1 MRFVTSVILFFVV
14 SLSCFGQRADGIN
27 FTQFSGQNLE
37 TALKYLRQKEGIA
50 ISYDP
55 DAVSMLTI
63 PSIDSPIKTTNEF
76 LDHTLLGSS
85 LRYEVIGETF
95 VIIPID
101 VGDLVES
108 FPLSGII
115 RDELSGESLPFA
127 TVRIVNTNQSTTANS
142 EGRYTLL
149 EVPSDTSIVQ
159 VSYIG
164 YEKPAAMIGRSAALT
179 GNLDFDL
186 KPTLK
191 NLPSVQINARSKNL
205 LEIDENISQLTFN
218 TSEISTL
225 PNLGENDVF
234 SALRRLPGISGGQD
248 AESGLRIRGGQTDQN
263 LVMFDGISVYHV
275 DHLFGFLSAF
285 NSNVIKNV
293 RVNKG
298 GFDARFGGRSSGVVD
313 ITGIDGNKVKP
324 SIQAEA
330 TMLSANVLLE
340 LPVVKN
346 KASLVFGYRRAFTNL
361 IQSPTYRNI
370 FNNIF
375 NSSLPN
381 TLENNTNVFEGSE
394 TPNYFFSDL
403 NAKFNF
409 KPSKKDAISLSY
421 YQGQDDLDITFDGS
435 LDNLTR
441 ISEDQT
447 NWGNQGGSVK
457 WSRKWSPKFFTYANY
472 GVSQYSSNLEAQ
484 ETFLAASDTFSQRI
498 FEQQVEVNDNTF
510 RLDNNYIINKTTGIE
525 FGWWNTSN
533 RIVSQAQDQSEILQ
547 DSTISAISN
556 AFYLQLEKRLG
567 KLNTKLGLRATHYNR
582 DGNIYPEPRLSLNY
596 HLTPKLTLKG
606 SYGIFHQMI
615 RRLNERSLYFSIP
628 ETWTLSGDNTIPVLR
643 SDHYILGVVYEM
655 DDWEIS
661 VEGYHKYERG
671 VVEFLFPEFGIP
683 TGSLDQFA
691 LDGNRRILGVD
702 ALLKKSFKNQ
712 NIMLGYTYISSE
724 SRYDD
729 INQGNYFDSPG
740 VSDHELSLIYS
751 LQYKRWDFSA
761 GFVLANG
768 VPYTPVLGT
777 FIVTTPNGEQQQFV
791 TIGGVNSRR
800 VQWYHRLDISA
811 GYAIPLKKGVLQM
824 GVSLYNVYDNLA
836 VKYIDYFRIPREDSD
851 FYDLGQRNI
860 QTLGFTPSVFL
871 KLNL

>member
-1 MRFVTSVILFFVV
+1 MRFVTSVILFFVL
-14 SLSCFGQRADGIN
+14 SLNCFGQRGDGIN

-37 TALKYLRQKEGIA
+37 AALKYLRQKEGIA

-55 DAVSMLTI
+55 NAVSMLTI
-63 PSIDSPIKTTNEF
+63 PEVGSEIKTTNDF
-76 LDHTLLGSS
+76 LKLVLRQST
-85 LRYEVIGETF
+85 LRYEIIGETF

-101 VGDLVES
+101 IGDLVQS

-127 TVRIVNTNQSTTANS
+127 TVRIANTNQSTTANS

-164 YEKPAAMIGRSAALT
+164 YEKPAVMIGRSAALT

-186 KPTLK
+186 KRTLK

-361 IQSPTYRNI
+361 IQSPTYQNI

-381 TLENNTNVFEGSE
+381 TLENNTNVFDGEE

-409 KPSKKDAISLSY
+409 KPSEKDAISLSY

-447 NWGNQGGSVK
+447 NWGNQGGSIK
-457 WSRKWSPKFFTYANY
+457 WSRKWSPKLFTYANY

-484 ETFLAASDTFSQRI
+484 ETFLAEADTFSQRF

-533 RIVSQAQDQSEILQ
+533 QIVSQAQDQSEILQ
-547 DSTISAISN
+547 DSTISAVSN

-567 KLNTKLGLRATHYNR
+567 KLQTKVGLRATHYSR
-582 DGNIYPEPRLSLNY
+582 DRNIYPEPRLSLSY

-643 SDHYILGVVYEM
+643 SDHYILGVVYQM
-655 DDWEIS
+655 NDWEIS
-661 VEGYHKYERG
+661 IEGYHKYERG

-702 ALLKKSFKNQ
+702 ALLKKTFKNQ
-712 NIMLGYTYISSE
+712 NIMLGYTFISSE
-724 SRYDD
+724 SRYDE

-740 VSDHELSLIYS
+740 VSNHEMSLIYS

-761 GFVLANG
+761 AFVLANG

-800 VQWYHRLDISA
+800 LEWYHRLDISA
-811 GYAIPLKKGVLQM
+811 GYTFPLRKGVLQM

-836 VKYIDYFRIPREDSD
+836 VKYVDYFRIPREDSD
-851 FYDLGQRNI
+851 FYDLGQRDI

>member
-1 MRFVTSVILFFVV
+1 
-14 SLSCFGQRADGIN
+14 
-27 FTQFSGQNLE
+27 
-37 TALKYLRQKEGIA
+37 
-50 ISYDP
+50 
-55 DAVSMLTI
+55 
-63 PSIDSPIKTTNEF
+63 
-76 LDHTLLGSS
+76 
-85 LRYEVIGETF
+85 
-95 VIIPID
+95 
-101 VGDLVES
+101 
-108 FPLSGII
+108 
-115 RDELSGESLPFA
+115 
-127 TVRIVNTNQSTTANS
+127 
-142 EGRYTLL
+142 
-149 EVPSDTSIVQ
+149 
-159 VSYIG
+159 
-164 YEKPAAMIGRSAALT
+164 MIGRSAALT

-186 KPTLK
+186 KRTLK

-361 IQSPTYRNI
+361 IQSPTYQNI

-381 TLENNTNVFEGSE
+381 TLENNTNVFDGNE

-409 KPSKKDAISLSY
+409 KPSEKDAISLSY

-447 NWGNQGGSVK
+447 NWGNQGGSLK
-457 WSRKWSPKFFTYANY
+457 WSRKWSPKLFTYANY

-484 ETFLAASDTFSQRI
+484 ETFLAEADTFSQRF

-510 RLDNNYIINKTTGIE
+510 RLDNNYTINKTTGIE

-533 RIVSQAQDQSEILQ
+533 QIVSQAQDQSEILQ
-547 DSTISAISN
+547 DSTISAVSN

-567 KLNTKLGLRATHYNR
+567 RLNTKIGLRATHYSR
-582 DGNIYPEPRLSLNY
+582 DGNIYPEPRLSLSYN
-596 HLTPKLTLKG
+596 LTPKLTLKG

-643 SDHYILGVVYEM
+643 SDHYILGVVYKI

-691 LDGNRRILGVD
+691 LDGNRRIFGVD

-712 NIMLGYTYISSE
+712 NIMLGYTFISSE

-729 INQGNYFDSPG
+729 INQGDYFDSPG
-740 VSDHELSLIYS
+740 VSNHEMSLIYS

-761 GFVLANG
+761 AFVLANG

-777 FIVTTPNGEQQQFV
+777 FIVTTPNGDQQQFV
-791 TIGGVNSRR
+791 TIGGVNSKRLE
-800 VQWYHRLDISA
+800 WYHRLDVSA
-811 GYAIPLKKGVLQM
+811 GYTIPLRTGVLQM

-836 VKYIDYFRIPREDSD
+836 VKYVDYFRIPREDSE
-851 FYDLGQRNI
+851 FYDLGQRDI

>member
-1 MRFVTSVILFFVV
+1 MRFTIFLFLLVFG
-14 SLSCFGQRADGIN
+14 SLNTFGQADDGIN
-27 FTQFSGQNLE
+27 FKRFSGQNLE
-37 TALKYLRQKEGIA
+37 TALKSLRQKEGIA

-55 DAVSMLTI
+55 DAVSQLTV
-63 PSIDSPIKTTNEF
+63 PDIDSDVKTMEAF
-76 LDHTLLGSS
+76 LKRS
-85 LRYEVIGETF
+85 LKDSDFRFELIGETY

-101 VGDLVES
+101 TDPLKNS

-115 RDELSGESLPFA
+115 RDELNSESLPFA
-127 TVRIVNTNQSTTANS
+127 TVKIANTNQSTTANS

-149 EVPSDTSIVQ
+149 EVPSDTSIVV

-164 YEKPAAMIGRSAALT
+164 YEKEIVMIGRSAAVSGIL
-179 GNLDFDL
+179 NFDL
-186 KPTLK
+186 KPKLK
-191 NLPSVQINARSKNL
+191 NLPSVQISARGKNL

-218 TSEISTL
+218 PSEISTL

-324 SIQAEA
+324 SIQIET
-330 TMLSANVLLE
+330 TMLSANLLLE

-346 KASLVFGYRRAFTNL
+346 KASLVFGYRRAFTNV

-381 TLENNTNVFEGSE
+381 TPENNTDVFESNSM
-394 TPNYFFSDL
+394 PDYFFSDL

-409 KPSKKDAISLSY
+409 KPSEKDAISLSY

-435 LDNLTR
+435 LDDLTR

-447 NWGNQGGSVK
+447 NWGNQGGSIK
-457 WSRKWSPKFFTYANY
+457 WSRKWNRKFFTYANY

-484 ETFLAASDTFSQRI
+484 ETFLAQQDTFSQRF
-498 FEQQVEVNDNTF
+498 FEQKVEVNDNTF
-510 RLDNNYIINKTTGIE
+510 RLDNNYIINKTSSLE

-547 DSTISAISN
+547 DSTISAMSN
-556 AFYLQLEKRLG
+556 AFYAQLQKRIG
-567 KLNTKLGLRATHYNR
+567 NFDAKVGLRATHYDR
-582 DGNIYPEPRLSLNY
+582 DGNIYPEPRLSLSFKVS
-596 HLTPKLTLKG
+596 PKLTLKG

-643 SDHYILGVVYEM
+643 SDHYILGTVYELK
-655 DDWEIS
+655 DWEIS
-661 VEGYHKYERG
+661 LEGYHKYEKG

-691 LDGNRRILGVD
+691 VDGDRRVFGVD
-702 ALLKKSFKNQ
+702 FLLKKSFENQ
-712 NIMLGYTYISSE
+712 NVMFGYTFISSE
-724 SRYDD
+724 SKYAD
-729 INQGNYFDSPG
+729 INQGKYFDSPG
-740 VSDHELSLIYS
+740 VSNHEFSLIYN
-751 LQYKRWDFSA
+751 LEYNRWDFSA
-761 GFVLANG
+761 AIVLANG

-777 FIVTTPNGEQQQFV
+777 FIVTTPNGDQQQFV
-791 TIGGVNSRR
+791 TIGGINSSRLE
-800 VQWYHRLDISA
+800 WYHRLDVSA
-811 GYAIPLKKGVLQM
+811 GYTLPLKKGALQM
-824 GVSLYNVYDNLA
+824 GLSVYNAYDNLT
-836 VKYIDYFRIPREDSD
+836 VKYIDYFQIPRQDTD

-860 QTLGFTPSVFL
+860 LSLGFTPSVYL
-871 KLNL
+871 KLKL